1 MSEHE
6 FGVDIAERQ
15 SAEQAGKQ
23 AEQAQRRMD
32 ELFRALIENAL
43 DVITILDVEGVIRYQ
58 SPSVERVLGYKPAEL
73 IGVNIVELLH
83 PDDVSKVNAAIKAAA
98 PPNGTP
104 GIAQVVEARLRHKDG
119 SWRLLEA
126 IGKELPGIPSVTGI
140 VLNSRDITERVRA
153 EEEIR
158 QRNRELA
165 ALNAIATVV
174 SQSLNLDEILN
185 AALDKVLELIHLNV
199 GGIYLADPVRR
210 KLDLVVHRGISE
222 EFAHEVGSVSVD
234 EKTLEA
240 VTAEGKL
247 RRFILSVEAVAKDR
261 VELKRILSAMKKEGL
276 SLTSGVPVLLQARE
290 EILGLMIVA
299 SRVPRQFSEA
309 ELGLLISIGQQI
321 TVAVQNARLYE
332 QIRDRVAELASLNLA
347 SQTITASLDL
357 QRVLSQIVDLAGSV
371 VNAVYTSVVLLTED
385 GSLGLSAE
393 NFREGP
399 PIQVRARPQGITHQI
414 IASRQPMVFDEVL
427 DDGTHNPALVA
438 AGVRSYAGLPLMVKE
453 KVLGVLFVHSHAP
466 GAFRNRL
473 PLLTTFANQ
482 AAIAI
487 ENARLYDAVQQEL
500 AERKRAEEALR
511 ESEEKYRTLA
521 EQSLQGLVVIQD
533 FHIVFA
539 NTACAEISGYTVEE
553 LLSLSPEKVQAM
565 IHPEDQALVWGRF
578 RDRLAGKPVSLHY
591 EYRGIRKGGTVLWL
605 EMFASRIEYRGKPAI
620 QGAIVDITERKRAEE
635 ALRES
640 EEKLK
645 EAQALGRI
653 GNWEF
658 DIDNQKIDWSDET
671 YRLYERDPAFGPPT
685 VEEEA
690 AYYSPEQVE
699 ILREYTR
706 RAIEEGEEFEYDLQ
720 AKLPSGKPAH
730 FSATM
735 RPVKDESGR
744 IVKLFGTVQDI
755 TERKRAE
762 EELLQRQLRLSAL
775 NRMGRALAETFEL
788 VRIYRI
794 AYEHVAQLVDCPCFG
809 ISLYDPP
816 TRALRAE
823 FMLDDGELID
833 AARFPPMVMG
843 IEPTQGRVRAIIT
856 RQPEIITDFPAVL
869 EKATDSG
876 VRVGVSE
883 NVHDTGAA
891 MYVPMVARGQVI
903 GLLEVQS
910 YRLNAYSAEH
920 AALLGP
926 AANQIG
932 LSIQN
937 ARLYEEAQQ
946 QLAER
951 KRAQEELR
959 HTAETL
965 RKTLG
970 ATIQAMAFTV
980 ETRDPYTAGHQ
991 RQVANLA
998 RAMATEMG
1006 LSKEQIEGIRM
1017 AAVIHD
1023 MGKITVPTDILNK
1036 PGRLNEHEFGIIKAH
1051 PEVAYNIL
1059 KTIEFPWPIA
1069 QIIFQHHERMD
1080 GSGYPQ
1086 GLSGEEII
1094 VEARVLAV
1102 ADVVEAM
1109 ASFRPYRPAL
1119 GIDKAL
1125 EEISQNKGVLY
1136 DPEVVDA
1143 CLKLFT
1149 EKGFRFE

>member
-104 GIAQVVEARLRHKDG
+104 GIAQIVEARLRHKDG

-126 IGKELPGIPSVTGI
+126 IGKALPSGLPVTGI
-140 VLNSRDITERVRA
+140 VVNSRDIT
-153 EEEIR
+153 
-158 QRNRELA
+158 
-165 ALNAIATVV
+165 
-174 SQSLNLDEILN
+174 
-185 AALDKVLELIHLNV
+185 
-199 GGIYLADPVRR
+199 
-210 KLDLVVHRGISE
+210 
-222 EFAHEVGSVSVD
+222 
-234 EKTLEA
+234 
-240 VTAEGKL
+240 
-247 RRFILSVEAVAKDR
+247 
-261 VELKRILSAMKKEGL
+261 
-276 SLTSGVPVLLQARE
+276 
-290 EILGLMIVA
+290 
-299 SRVPRQFSEA
+299 
-309 ELGLLISIGQQI
+309 
-321 TVAVQNARLYE
+321 
-332 QIRDRVAELASLNLA
+332 
-347 SQTITASLDL
+347 
-357 QRVLSQIVDLAGSV
+357 
-371 VNAVYTSVVLLTED
+371 
-385 GSLGLSAE
+385 
-393 NFREGP
+393 
-399 PIQVRARPQGITHQI
+399 
-414 IASRQPMVFDEVL
+414 
-427 DDGTHNPALVA
+427 
-438 AGVRSYAGLPLMVKE
+438 
-453 KVLGVLFVHSHAP
+453 
-466 GAFRNRL
+466 
-473 PLLTTFANQ
+473 
-482 AAIAI
+482 
-487 ENARLYDAVQQEL
+487 
-500 AERKRAEEALR
+500 ERKRAEEALR
-511 ESEEKYRTLA
+511 ESEEKYRNLVERANDGITIIQDTIVKYLNPRLA
-521 EQSLQGLVVIQD
+521 EMWGGTTEEVIGTPFTNYVHPD
-533 FHIVFA
+533 
-539 NTACAEISGYTVEE
+539 E
-553 LLSLSPEKVQAM
+553 LLTVVDRYKRRVAG
-565 IHPEDQALVWGRF
+565 EDVI
-578 RDRLAGKPVSLHY
+578 PIY
-591 EYRGIRKGGTVLWL
+591 ETVLRHKDGSKVYAEL
-605 EMFASRIEYRGKPAI
+605 NAGVITYQGKPADL
-620 QGAIVDITERKRAEE
+620 VVVRDITERKRAEE
-635 ALRES
+635 VLRES

-762 EELLQRQLRLSAL
+762 EELRASEQRYRLLFERNLAGVYRSTLDGRILDCNESYARIFGYDSQEEVLALRASELYFDAADRETFIAQLREQGTLTNSEWCLRRKDNSPVWVLENASLIEGEEGAPTFIQGTLVDITERKRAEEELLQRQLRLSAL

-816 TRALRAE
+816 TRTLRAE

-833 AARFPPMVMG
+833 AARFPPLVMG
-843 IEPTQGRVRAIIT
+843 IEQPMQGRARAIVT
-856 RQPEIITDFPAVL
+856 RQPEIITDYPAVL

-883 NVHDTGAA
+883 DVHDTGAA

-951 KRAQEELR
+951 KQAQEELR

-965 RKTLG
+965 RRTLG

-998 RAMATEMG
+998 RAIGTEMG
-1006 LSKEQIEGIRM
+1006 LSKEQVEGIRM

-1059 KTIEFPWPIA
+1059 KTIEFPWPLA

-1109 ASFRPYRPAL
+1109 ASHRPYRPAH
-1119 GIDKAL
+1119 GIDRAL
-1125 EEISQNKGVLY
+1125 EEISQNRGVLF
-1136 DPEVVDA
+1136 DPETVDV
-1143 CLKLFT
+1143 CLKLFI